1 MRELV
6 GRCKACGRE
15 VFCNDGFFTG
25 IVLED
30 KSVICFECEEKE
42 QQDATG
48 QGEGQ
53 GEGEGEGEGE
63 G

>member
-6 GRCKACGRE
+6 GHCKACGSE
-15 VFCNDGFFTG
+15 IYCNDGFFTG

-42 QQDATG
+42 QRDDT
-48 QGEGQ
+48 ES
-53 GEGEGEGEGE
+53 ER
-63 G
+63 

>member
-6 GRCKACGRE
+6 GHCKVCGCE
-15 VFCNDGFFTG
+15 VYCNDGFFTG

-42 QQDATG
+42 RPDENG
-48 QGEGQ
+48 QG
-53 GEGEGEGEGE
+53 
-63 G
+63 